1 VTKEKRIMKKLIVIL
16 PVAAALVGGS
26 IAPGFAAV
34 NCGIIN
40 KNLERGKA
48 PEAVAEQMAISVA
61 EVKECKAKGPNA
73 TTDAPAAQ
81 PNMAPSPKASPT
93 PTPGEKAN

>member
-1 VTKEKRIMKKLIVIL
+1 MKKLVVVL
-16 PVAAALVGGS
+16 PVAAVLVGGS
-26 IAPGFAAV
+26 VAPTLAAV

-73 TTDAPAAQ
+73 TTDSPAPQ
-81 PNMAPSPKASPT
+81 PNLAPSPKASPT
-93 PTPGEKAN
+93 PAPGEKK

>member
-1 VTKEKRIMKKLIVIL
+1 MKKSIFVL
-16 PVAAALVGGS
+16 PVAAAILSTATASFG
-26 IAPGFAAV
+26 AV

-93 PTPGEKAN
+93 PPPGEKK

>member
-1 VTKEKRIMKKLIVIL
+1 MKKLILVL

-26 IAPGFAAV
+26 IAPSFAAV

-61 EVKECKAKGPNA
+61 EVKECKAKGANA
-73 TTDAPAAQ
+73 TTGSPAAKPDADSMPKGATKPAAG
-81 PNMAPSPKASPT
+81 PNDATAK
-93 PTPGEKAN
+93 

>member
-1 VTKEKRIMKKLIVIL
+1 MKKLILAI
-16 PVAAALVGGS
+16 PVAALIGGS
-26 IAPGFAAV
+26 AVSSFAAV

-81 PNMAPSPKASPT
+81 PNPAPSPKASPT
-93 PTPGEKAN
+93 PAPSEKK

>member
-1 VTKEKRIMKKLIVIL
+1 MKKLFIV
-16 PVAAALVGGS
+16 PVAAAFIAGS
-26 IAPGFAAV
+26 VATSLAAV

-93 PTPGEKAN
+93 PTPGEKK

>member
-1 VTKEKRIMKKLIVIL
+1 MKNFILIL
-16 PVAAALVGGS
+16 PVAALVAGTALPSV
-26 IAPGFAAV
+26 AAV

-48 PEAVAEQMAISVA
+48 PEAVAEQMMVSVA

-73 TTDAPAAQ
+73 TTDAPAAT
-81 PNMAPSPKASPT
+81 PDSAPKGATKPAAGENAVPK
-93 PTPGEKAN
+93 K

>member
-1 VTKEKRIMKKLIVIL
+1 MMKTIL
-16 PVAAALVGGS
+16 ALPIAAALVGGAAVS
-26 IAPGFAAV
+26 SFAAV
-34 NCGIIN
+34 NCGLIN

-73 TTDAPAAQ
+73 TTDSPAAQ
-81 PNMAPSPKASPT
+81 PDMAPSPKASPT
-93 PTPGEKAN
+93 PTPGEKK

>member
-1 VTKEKRIMKKLIVIL
+1 MKKLILAL
-16 PVAAALVGGS
+16 PVAAALVSGALPS
-26 IAPGFAAV
+26 IAAV

-81 PNMAPSPKASPT
+81 PNLAPSPKASPT
-93 PTPGEKAN
+93 PVPGEKK

>member
-1 VTKEKRIMKKLIVIL
+1 MKKSIFVL
-16 PVAAALVGGS
+16 PVAAAILATATASFG
-26 IAPGFAAV
+26 AV

-93 PTPGEKAN
+93 PPPGEKK